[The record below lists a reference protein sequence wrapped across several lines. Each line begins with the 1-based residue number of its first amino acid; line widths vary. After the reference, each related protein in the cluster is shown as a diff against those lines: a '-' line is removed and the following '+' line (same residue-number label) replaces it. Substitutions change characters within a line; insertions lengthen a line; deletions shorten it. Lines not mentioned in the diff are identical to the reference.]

1 MTPTQLTIADHQ
13 HLKKEDMKKIGII
26 VSLVRDISSISRR
39 LVITFKVHKN
49 SGNKL
54 VKGIIKES
62 HNAR

>member
-39 LVITFKVHKN
+39 LVFGSYVVVY
-49 SGNKL
+49 G
-54 VKGIIKES
+54 
-62 HNAR
+62 